1 MKSMTIEEFYQ
12 WAKENGCTDYVI
24 NIECYDKGIY
34 KTDVYVNES
43 ILEKRSYDVVIK
55 VRE

>member
-1 MKSMTIEEFYQ
+1 MTIKELYE
-12 WAKENGCTDYVI
+12 WAKANGCTDYVI

>member
-1 MKSMTIEEFYQ
+1 MTIEELYE
-12 WAKENGCTDYVI
+12 WAKAQNCTDYVI